1 MVFMPRQV
9 GYCPGELREVG
20 GTGTAECQAHR
31 WEGKFRLHYHR
42 WSPRHRLSGYLL
54 AIGCQSGVAG
64 DRAHAIG
71 IHDQGCVIGVVA
83 TSAFLF

>member
-1 MVFMPRQV
+1 MVFTPRQV

-20 GTGTAECQAHR
+20 GAGTAECQAHR
-31 WEGKFRLHYHR
+31 REGKFRLHYHR

-71 IHDQGCVIGVVA
+71 DP
-83 TSAFLF
+83 